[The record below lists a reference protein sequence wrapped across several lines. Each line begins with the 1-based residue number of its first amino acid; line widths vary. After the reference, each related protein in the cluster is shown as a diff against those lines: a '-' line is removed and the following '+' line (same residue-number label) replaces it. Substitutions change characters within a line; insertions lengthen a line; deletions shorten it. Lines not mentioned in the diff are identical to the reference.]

1 LPENA
6 RIANISFSPDAKK
19 IAFTHTNTHGL
30 ALWIIDVATQQA
42 KQLTDYDL
50 NAVLDG
56 PYRWFRDS
64 ERLLI
69 NKLSSDMPPLVD
81 RSNELPTGPVVS
93 SSAGQVSQLRTY
105 QDLLKDPRD
114 EQDFETLA
122 TSMLYWVDLS
132 GNQTKYLDKA
142 MYAQAS
148 FSPDGRYVLVSSL
161 KRPFSYIVRYSSF
174 PQETTVYD
182 MQGNLV
188 KKVNELPLVEA
199 MPKGFS
205 SVRTGK
211 R

>member
-1 LPENA
+1 MQKTILFLFLLLSSWVYGQENLTFQKPSAEILALADYQRPPTIRVSPDKAWILFMYRPTYKSLEELGQEEMRLAGLRINAKTKASSTESYVGNLRLKQFASDREFDIKGLPENA

-19 IAFTHTNTHGL
+19 IAFTHTNAHGL

-93 SSAGQVSQLRTY
+93 SSAGQVS
-105 QDLLKDPRD
+105 
-114 EQDFETLA
+114 
-122 TSMLYWVDLS
+122 
-132 GNQTKYLDKA
+132 
-142 MYAQAS
+142 
-148 FSPDGRYVLVSSL
+148 
-161 KRPFSYIVRYSSF
+161 
-174 PQETTVYD
+174 
-182 MQGNLV
+182 
-188 KKVNELPLVEA
+188 
-199 MPKGFS
+199 
-205 SVRTGK
+205 
-211 R
+211 